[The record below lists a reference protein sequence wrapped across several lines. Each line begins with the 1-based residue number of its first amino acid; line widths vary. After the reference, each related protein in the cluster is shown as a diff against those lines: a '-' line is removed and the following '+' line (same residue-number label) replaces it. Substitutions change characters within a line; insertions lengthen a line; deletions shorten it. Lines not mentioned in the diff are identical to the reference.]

1 LLAEQEKLG
10 SPVSVTF
17 VQAFE

>member
-1 LLAEQEKLG
+1 MKT

-17 VQAFE
+17 SS

>member
-1 LLAEQEKLG
+1 MLAEQDKLG